1 MTAGPFFPK
10 MQKAP
15 WTVGLAIFFSLASLL
30 TLFVWIPLDIETGVI
45 ETFRRRVTIGDAM
58 APTIMAVA
66 ILVVSVVMGILA
78 VFQPAENSSDV
89 KEDLDKQSFVFLARL
104 VIVVSIGLVLMV
116 YLGPMVVDLIN
127 TLGGKIGS
135 YRNLRASYPYKLIG
149 YVFGGFVLI
158 FGIISVVEN
167 RFSMNGALVSII
179 AVVVITMLY
188 EVPFDNLLL
197 PPNGAN

>member
-1 MTAGPFFPK
+1 

-78 VFQPAENSSDV
+78 VFQLAENSSDV
-89 KEDLDKQSFVFLARL
+89 KEDLNKQSFVFLARL

-127 TLGGKIGS
+127 ALGGEIGS
-135 YRNLRASYPYKLIG
+135 YRNLRATYPYKLIG

>member
-1 MTAGPFFPK
+1 

-78 VFQPAENSSDV
+78 VFQLAENSSDV

-127 TLGGKIGS
+127 ALGGEIGS
-135 YRNLRASYPYKLIG
+135 YRNLRATYPYKLIG